1 MVNGGLSTLFWC
13 RWRVYASAY
22 PVSDILPAE
31 ELEQLAVEE
40 TEEAKRAKAIASREE
55 VYQATLQELA
65 KIQPFE
71 NVVRFLAQSQCM
83 YVACVVPCVVCG

>member
-1 MVNGGLSTLFWC
+1 
-13 RWRVYASAY
+13 
-22 PVSDILPAE
+22 VSDILPAE
-31 ELEQLAVEE
+31 ELEQLAAEE

-55 VYQATLQELA
+55 VYQATLQELT

-83 YVACVVPCVVCG
+83 SRVPCVRVSGAVDPDSTT